1 MKSNQRLLSLLF
13 VLFSFAAFAQPKPT
27 EVVTGSVSGVV
38 MDNQLNQPIPY
49 ATVVIVNPNGETLTG
64 GITNDDGVFE
74 IKKIPEGSYT
84 LKIQFIGYEPVT
96 RDLLVDR
103 DHKETDFG
111 KIALEAVA
119 AELDAVNV
127 VAERTTIEQKI
138 DRKVINIGKD
148 LTTAGATAAD
158 IMNNIPD
165 VIFFKY

>member
-74 IKKIPEGSYT
+74 IKKVNEYAV
-84 LKIQFIGYEPVT
+84 FHRVGYCLYCP
-96 RDLLVDR
+96 
-103 DHKETDFG
+103 
-111 KIALEAVA
+111 
-119 AELDAVNV
+119 
-127 VAERTTIEQKI
+127 
-138 DRKVINIGKD
+138 
-148 LTTAGATAAD
+148 
-158 IMNNIPD
+158 
-165 VIFFKY
+165 